1 MNKILRIFALL
12 SLVLS
17 VAGLCFL
24 GYSEHTRVRYGYV
37 NTEKMLNSFIES
49 QRALEEIKV
58 EEKKWN
64 ASHQQIEDSL
74 KAFEIRMNAK
84 YEQASIPQKKAMKE
98 EETRRIEE
106 LGRFEQA
113 SANKLASLRTETLQ
127 IVYQKINA
135 AMADFAQDKG
145 LAAVF
150 ASSNGSIV
158 YGQGSA
164 ADLTDEFSRYLNERF
179 R

>member
-64 ASHQQIEDSL
+64 ASHQQ
-74 KAFEIRMNAK
+74 
-84 YEQASIPQKKAMKE
+84 KE

-113 SANKLASLRTETLQ
+113 SANKLASLRTEKLQ

-145 LAAVF
+145 LDVVF

-158 YGQGSA
+158 YGEGSA